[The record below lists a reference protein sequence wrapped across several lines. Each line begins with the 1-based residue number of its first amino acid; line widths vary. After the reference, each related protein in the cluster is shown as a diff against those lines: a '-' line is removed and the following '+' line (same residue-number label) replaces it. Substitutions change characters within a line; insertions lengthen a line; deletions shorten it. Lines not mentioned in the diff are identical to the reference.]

1 MNHAIIA
8 ATAAAGLAL
17 AGCTPIGVGTGT
29 GALLG
34 GIAAAA
40 LGGNVQ
46 QVAIGTLLGGAA
58 GFVIASV
65 VQAQG
70 KPAGVCQAVN
80 QFGQRIYV
88 TAKGGY
94 VTYQTPTPLLV
105 KC

>member
-1 MNHAIIA
+1 MSRLVIA
-8 ATAAAGLAL
+8 AVAAGSLAL
-17 AGCTPIGVGTGT
+17 VGCTPIGAGTGV

-34 GIAAAA
+34 GIATAA

-46 QVAIGTLLGGAA
+46 QIAVGTLLGGAA

-70 KPAGVCQAVN
+70 QPAGVCQAVN
-80 QFGQRIYV
+80 QFGQPIYV
-88 TAKGGY
+88 TANGGY